1 MPVEAHPFFG
11 SGDLPAVL
19 AWNEVRKSTWNA
31 LVVTPLVQIGM
42 VAVTGLLN
50 LRLPRVIG

>member
-1 MPVEAHPFFG
+1 M
-11 SGDLPAVL
+11 L
-19 AWNEVRKSTWNA
+19 AWKEVRKCTWNA
-31 LVVTPLVQIGM
+31 LVVMPLVQIGM